1 MPRTGLGPASRLGC
15 GGMEAIDKEAIV
27 RRMLDDY
34 LRGDFERALS
44 AFAEDV
50 EWRDQFAIY
59 HGREGVAQSVSKW
72 AGTWDEFRMEVA
84 EVLDAG
90 GQDVL
95 VILRQSGRGRGSG
108 VPVEGDMGW
117 MYSLRGREIVSVRLL
132 ADPDAALRAARSRA
146 D

>member
-1 MPRTGLGPASRLGC
+1 MAT
-15 GGMEAIDKEAIV
+15 IDKEAIV

-34 LRGDFERALS
+34 LRGDFEQALS

-50 EWRDQFAIY
+50 EWRDQFGIY

-108 VPVEGDMGW
+108 VPVEGDMPW
-117 MYSLRGREIVSVRLL
+117 MYCVRGGEIVSVRLL
-132 ADPDAALRAARSRA
+132 ADPEQALKAARA
-146 D
+146 QAEQ

>member
-1 MPRTGLGPASRLGC
+1 
-15 GGMEAIDKEAIV
+15 
-27 RRMLDDY
+27 MLDAY

-44 AFAEDV
+44 VFAEDV
-50 EWRDQFAIY
+50 EWRDQFGIY
-59 HGREGVAQSVSKW
+59 HGHDGVAQSVSKW

-108 VPVEGDMGW
+108 VPVEGDMAW
-117 MYSLRGREIVSVRLL
+117 MYSLRGGEIVNVRLL
-132 ADPDAALRAARSRA
+132 ADPEQALKAARA
-146 D
+146 QGEQ

>member
-1 MPRTGLGPASRLGC
+1 MA
-15 GGMEAIDKEAIV
+15 AIDKEAIV

-50 EWRDQFAIY
+50 EWRDQFGIY
-59 HGREGVAQSVSKW
+59 HGHDGVAQSVSKW

-108 VPVEGDMGW
+108 VPVEGDMAW
-117 MYSLRGREIVSVRLL
+117 MYSLRGGEIVNVRLL
-132 ADPDAALRAARSRA
+132 ADSDAALKAARSET
-146 D
+146 DG

>member
-1 MPRTGLGPASRLGC
+1 
-15 GGMEAIDKEAIV
+15 MEAIDKEAIV

-59 HGREGVAQSVSKW
+59 HRREGVAQSVSKW

>member
-1 MPRTGLGPASRLGC
+1 MA
-15 GGMEAIDKEAIV
+15 AIDKQAIV

-50 EWRDQFAIY
+50 EWRDQFGIY
-59 HGREGVAQSVSKW
+59 HGHEGVAQSVSRW

-90 GQDVL
+90 GDEVL

-108 VPVEGDMGW
+108 VPVEGDMAW
-117 MYSLRGREIVSVRLL
+117 MYCVRGGEIVSVRLL
-132 ADPDAALRAARSRA
+132 ADPGEALTAARSQA
-146 D
+146 DR